1 MDPTVVHLLAGC
13 QARHPA
19 WRRRAIAARSPTDI
33 DCTPEAKRMRSGGGL
48 QAIRY
53 SLRKARES
61 GSVLTFYRRMRARN
75 TCKTCAL
82 GMSGMK
88 NEAGGSLEVC
98 KKSFQ
103 AQAADMQPPIAEEFF
118 RGHGLDELLRLDHKQ
133 LEDAGRIGFPL
144 LLEPGAGRV
153 QRIDWKRALDI
164 AATALRE
171 TPPQQA
177 MFYMSGRSSNEAAFL
192 LQSFA
197 RVYGTNNVNNC
208 SYYCHQAS
216 GVGLSLALG
225 TGTATVTLEDCEQA
239 DFVMLIG
246 ANPASNHPRLVT
258 RLVDVRRRGGHVVTV
273 NPLRE
278 IGLVR
283 FRIPS
288 RPLSL
293 AFGSQVTDVYV
304 QPHVGGDVAFLK
316 GVAKAVVERGG
327 ADRAFL
333 DAHTRGWPAVE
344 ADLRAASWQDLE
356 RAGGVAR
363 GEMERVADFYRRS
376 ERALFMWAMG
386 VTHHTNGVDNV
397 LAIANLALLR
407 GMAGKPGA
415 GLLPIRGHSNVQ
427 GVGSVGVTPALKA
440 AFARA
445 MEEAYGVPL
454 PPEPGLD
461 TYNGIVAMSEGRIR
475 TAVYLGGNL
484 FSANPDSEFAA
495 RAMQRVETAIY
506 ISTKLNPGHFHGRG
520 VRTLILPARTRDE
533 ESQATTQESMFN
545 YVRLST
551 GGAPPASPE
560 MRSEVDIVASIAA
573 RVLPAG
579 PVDWSRLQGHRELRR
594 EIARVVPGYA
604 AVSDIDATRR
614 DFTIAGRVR
623 HSPEFATEDG
633 RACLHVTPVPAL
645 TLAPGELRLATIR
658 SEGQFNT
665 VVYDYEDVYR
675 GADGRDVVFMN
686 AADAHT
692 RGLHAGDRVVLVSE
706 TGRYGPVRVLLTDIR
721 AGNLAAYYPEA
732 NVLVPRRIDPR
743 SVTPAFKSV
752 AVRVEPAGA
761 GAAMP
766 VAIAASST

>member
-1 MDPTVVHLLAGC
+1 MDG
-13 QARHPA
+13 
-19 WRRRAIAARSPTDI
+19 
-33 DCTPEAKRMRSGGGL
+33 MNSGGGL

-61 GSVLTFYRRMRARN
+61 GGLLTFYRRMRARN

-88 NEAGGSLEVC
+88 NEAGGALEVC

-103 AQAADMQPPIAEEFF
+103 AQAADMQPAITEEFF
-118 RGHGLDELLRLDHKQ
+118 RTRSLDDLLTLDHKQ

-144 LLEPGAGRV
+144 VIEPGATHV
-153 QRIDWKRALDI
+153 QRIDWNRALEI
-164 AATALRE
+164 AATALRD
-171 TPPQQA
+171 TPPAQT

-192 LQSFA
+192 LQTFA
-197 RVYGTNNVNNC
+197 RAFGTNNVNNC

-216 GVGLSLALG
+216 GVGLNLALG
-225 TGTATVTLEDCEQA
+225 TGTATVSLEDAERA
-239 DFVMLIG
+239 DFVMLLG

-258 RLVDVRRRGGHVVTV
+258 RLVDVLRRGGHVVVV

-278 IGLVR
+278 VGLVR

-293 AFGSQVTDVYV
+293 LFGSQVSDVYV

-316 GVAKAVVERGG
+316 GVTKAVVEQGG

-333 DAHTRGWPAVE
+333 DAHTHGWPAVE
-344 ADLRAASWQDLE
+344 ADLAAADWDELE
-356 RAGGVAR
+356 RASGVAR
-363 GEMERVADFYRRS
+363 AQMQHVATLYCKS

-386 VTHHTNGVDNV
+386 ITHHVNGVDNV
-397 LAIANLALLR
+397 LAIANLACVR
-407 GMAGKPGA
+407 GMAGRPGA

-427 GVGSVGVTPALKA
+427 GVGSVGVAPALKA

-445 MEEAYGVPL
+445 MEDAYGIRL
-454 PPEPGLD
+454 PQGAGLD
-461 TYNGIVAMSEGRIR
+461 TYNGMLAMAEGRIH

-484 FSANPDSEFAA
+484 YSANPDSDFAA
-495 RAMQRVETAIY
+495 RAMQRVETAVY

-520 VRTLILPARTRDE
+520 RRTLILPARTRDE
-533 ESQATTQESMFN
+533 EAQATTQESMFN
-545 YVRLST
+545 YVRLSK
-551 GGAPPASPE
+551 GGATPASPE
-560 MRSEVDIVASIAA
+560 MRSEVDIVASLAA
-573 RVLPAG
+573 RVLPQG
-579 PVDWSRLQGHRELRR
+579 PIDWSRLQNHRTLRQ

-604 AVSDIDATRR
+604 ALASIDATQQ
-614 DFTIAGRVR
+614 DFTIEGRICR
-623 HSPEFATEDG
+623 EPTFATADG
-633 RACLHVTPVPAL
+633 RAQLHVTALPVLPL
-645 TLAPGELRLATIR
+645 GGGELRLATIR

-665 VVYDYEDVYR
+665 VVYDLEDIYR

-686 AADAHT
+686 AIDAHA
-692 RGLHAGDRVVLVSE
+692 RGLHAGDPVMLVSE
-706 TGRYGPVRVLLTDIR
+706 TGRMGPVRVLLTDIR

-743 SVTPAFKSV
+743 SLTPAFKSV
-752 AVRVEPAGA
+752 PVRVESLR
-761 GAAMP
+761 
-766 VAIAASST
+766 ASSETATETVGARLGT